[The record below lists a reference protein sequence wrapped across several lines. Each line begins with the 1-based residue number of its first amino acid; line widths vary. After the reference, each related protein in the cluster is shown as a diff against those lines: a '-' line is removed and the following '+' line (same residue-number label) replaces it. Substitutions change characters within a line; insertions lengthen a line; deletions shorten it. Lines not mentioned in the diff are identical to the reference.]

1 MNFLVEVEY
10 VLFVFKVLLLKI
22 MVLFVIFC
30 DRDVENVVLF
40 EKKVIV
46 LYLKLYELCIKLYV
60 YNYMI

>member
-22 MVLFVIFC
+22 MVLLVIFC